1 MQPVAHR
8 NATLRSFAPRL
19 VFAPL
24 LALAALLQGCGDPSR
39 AGYDQSTPEGTI
51 KTARL
56 MVQGRHAERLGE
68 LIYADSPEWR
78 ELYLRLGELLG
89 KVQQLA
95 ESVQTS
101 MPEEVAQV
109 KEDAIAAARE
119 GRASNFIQQALTGR
133 RATRPAAGVPA
144 VPGAPARPNGP
155 DPRRILN
162 DTLKQLASDPYGWL
176 EESEARLGF
185 EWIDDT
191 TVALTW
197 DNKAIAPPIGITMKQ
212 ADDGNWYLM
221 LPTSLPQVRPV
232 VPDTPEEF
240 GIWASIIQVMDHAV
254 TDMRTSVET
263 RQVRTLDDLS
273 RKAGENL
280 LLPMG
285 LVFVAYGKLVEEDMR
300 AQRETARAE
309 RRSREAANPTPPTP
323 APSEAVAP
331 DNPSP
336 QIPEPETSVP
346 AGEPP
351 RTDPPASV
359 EPPATEPASQPA
371 PAPQRI

>member
-1 MQPVAHR
+1 MGWCGAHVR
-8 NATLRSFAPRL
+8 GVRGGRGCAA
-19 VFAPL
+19 AL
-24 LALAALLQGCGDPSR
+24 LALLGTLIGGCGGDPSR
-39 AGYDQSTPEGTI
+39 RGYDQTTPEGVI

-56 MVQGRHAERLGE
+56 MVERGHAERLGE

-89 KVQQLA
+89 EVQDLA
-95 ESVQTS
+95 ESVQKN

-109 KEDAIAAARE
+109 QADALAAAQE

-133 RATRPAAGVPA
+133 RARATAPA
-144 VPGAPARPNGP
+144 VGRPGGP
-155 DPRRILN
+155 DPRRLLN
-162 DTLKQLASDPYGWL
+162 DTLKQIASDPYGWL
-176 EESEARLGF
+176 EESENRLGF

-197 DNKAIAPPIGITMKQ
+197 DTRAIAPPIGITMRQ
-212 ADDGNWYLM
+212 ADDGNWYLV

-240 GIWASIIQVMDHAV
+240 GIWASIIQVMDNAV
-254 TDMRTSVET
+254 TDMRTTVE
-263 RQVRTLDDLS
+263 RREVRNLDDLS

-300 AQRETARAE
+300 VQREAARAE
-309 RRSREAANPTPPTP
+309 RRAREAA
-323 APSEAVAP
+323 S
-331 DNPSP
+331 
-336 QIPEPETSVP
+336 
-346 AGEPP
+346 
-351 RTDPPASV
+351 
-359 EPPATEPASQPA
+359 PA
-371 PAPQRI
+371 PAAPTASPSAPDAPTESPVVPQTSPETGSGGGSAPEPAPGR